1 MEPQFLKNSKRFPFS
16 LKRGIMPCEMF
27 PLQSMDSFL
36 KLKLELVY
44 KDLPIEVAEQRFN
57 ALKQPIAPKE
67 EEAAQAPPP
76 PKEKKVRK
84 LKPKKEVK

>member
-1 MEPQFLKNSKRFPFS
+1 
-16 LKRGIMPCEMF
+16 MF

-57 ALKQPIAPKE
+57 ALKQPVVPKE
-67 EEAAQAPPP
+67 EEPEAPPPPP

>member
-1 MEPQFLKNSKRFPFS
+1 
-16 LKRGIMPCEMF
+16 MF

-57 ALKQPIAPKE
+57 ALKQPVVPKE
-67 EEAAQAPPP
+67 EEAVAPPSAPKEEPPAPPPP

>member
-1 MEPQFLKNSKRFPFS
+1 
-16 LKRGIMPCEMF
+16 MF

-67 EEAAQAPPP
+67 EEPVPPPP

>member
-1 MEPQFLKNSKRFPFS
+1 MELQFLKNSKRFPFS
-16 LKRGIMPCEMF
+16 PRRGIMPCEMF

-67 EEAAQAPPP
+67 EEPVPPPP

>member
-1 MEPQFLKNSKRFPFS
+1 
-16 LKRGIMPCEMF
+16 
-27 PLQSMDSFL
+27 MDSFL

-57 ALKQPIAPKE
+57 ALKQPVAPKE
-67 EEAAQAPPP
+67 EEAAPAPPP

>member
-1 MEPQFLKNSKRFPFS
+1 
-16 LKRGIMPCEMF
+16 
-27 PLQSMDSFL
+27 MDSFL

-57 ALKQPIAPKE
+57 ALKQPSAPKE
-67 EEAAQAPPP
+67 EEAALAPPP

>member
-1 MEPQFLKNSKRFPFS
+1 
-16 LKRGIMPCEMF
+16 MF
-27 PLQSMDSFL
+27 PQQSMDSFL

-67 EEAAQAPPP
+67 EAPAPPP